1 MGTYGLL
8 AEALRY
14 PAPGRI
20 EVLEAG
26 LIEMPSGGIKK
37 AFSVFVERIQGLTLG
52 EWEELHTCTLDLN
65 PPAAPYLGFQM
76 WGESYKRGSF
86 MAHLNYRIKELEID
100 TDGELP
106 DHLIPVLRY
115 LETASARGRN
125 PSAELLEVL
134 APAVVKMHNV
144 LRKSEPDNP
153 YVYLFE
159 AILQIPQTV
168 QG

>member
-1 MGTYGLL
+1 MGTYALL

-20 EVLEAG
+20 ETLEAG
-26 LIEMPSGGIKK
+26 LMEMPSGGAKK
-37 AFSVFVERIQGLTLG
+37 AFSAFVERIQGLSLG
-52 EWEELHTCTLDLN
+52 EWEELHTRTLDLN

-76 WGESYKRGSF
+76 WGESYKRGNF
-86 MAHLNYRIKELEID
+86 MAHLNYRIKEMEIE

-115 LETASARGRN
+115 LEAISERN
-125 PSAELLEVL
+125 ATPSVELLEVL
-134 APAVVKMHNV
+134 PPAVDRMRKV

-159 AILQIPQTV
+159 AILQIPQLV
-168 QG
+168 HG

>member
-1 MGTYGLL
+1 MGTYALL

-20 EVLEAG
+20 EILEAG
-26 LIEMPSGGIKK
+26 LMEMPGGGVKR
-37 AFSVFVERIQGLTLG
+37 AFSVFVEHIQQLSLG
-52 EWEELHTCTLDLN
+52 EWEELHTGTLDLN

-76 WGESYKRGSF
+76 WGESYKRGNF
-86 MAHLNYRIKELEID
+86 MAHLNYQIKEMEID

-115 LETASARGRN
+115 LEAASGRGTS
-125 PSAELLEVL
+125 PSPELLEILV
-134 APAVVKMHNV
+134 PAVEKMRKV

-159 AILQIPQTV
+159 AILQIPQAV

>member
-1 MGTYGLL
+1 MGTYRLL

-20 EVLEAG
+20 EMLEAG
-26 LIEMPSGGIKK
+26 LMEMPGDGVRR
-37 AFSVFVERIQGLTLG
+37 AFSAFVERIQGLSLG
-52 EWEELHTCTLDLN
+52 EWEELHTRTLDLN

-76 WGESYKRGSF
+76 WGESYKRGNF
-86 MAHLNYRIKELEID
+86 MAHLNYQIKEMEID

-115 LETASARGRN
+115 LEAASSRGAT
-125 PSAELLEVL
+125 PSTELLEVL
-134 APAVVKMHNV
+134 APAVGKMRKV

-153 YVYLFE
+153 YVYLFD
-159 AILQIPQTV
+159 AILQIPQMV